1 MLGFGIQVNNG
12 GAHAGPAGLWAPLLL
27 IVAGAVVGGRAGAPR
42 FGAGARG
49 GAGSRPPPAS
59 SAGRG
64 R

>member
-27 IVAGAVVGGRAGAPR
+27 IVAGAVVG
-42 FGAGARG
+42 AGARG